1 MLEIKNSAKEVK
13 NTFERLMNR
22 LTEHDWRKTEL
33 KGIAIETFK
42 TKKQTRKKTKQ
53 NTQELWDN
61 YERCNIHVMGIPEG

>member
-42 TKKQTRKKTKQ
+42 TKKQTRKKQ
-53 NTQELWDN
+53 N
-61 YERCNIHVMGIPEG
+61 RIPKNCGTTMKDVTYM